1 MAGSAEAKRLDG
13 AGVKRPRSAR
23 RRRASL
29 AGVGAA
35 GLLAGDLALV
45 VGGIARAAAKH
56 PPAVDDGPDPLLVN
70 PGHLMRSTVV
80 PTADGTL
87 LHAETSVNLD
97 EHPGDEVL
105 VFVHGWTC
113 STRFWNPQTNHF
125 GGDRPVIA
133 FDHRGHGLSEMGKAR
148 VTVDMLGQDLEAV
161 LSTLLPPGKRA
172 ILVGHSMGGMAIMSW
187 AAQYGSGRLGGDR
200 SGTAM
205 ADRIA
210 AVVLTSTTARDV
222 VQQQLLTPANL
233 PTYTRAVR
241 PLVARAFVS
250 TPVPLP
256 SNKMSSKL
264 THYMALGP
272 HARAAHV
279 NFTDELISR
288 GSARSRAAWGSA
300 MYRLN
305 VVAGLEALTVPTLVV
320 VGDRDL
326 LTPPVHSDFMADV
339 LDRNGVLMDYITYP
353 GAGHMVPIERAL
365 SYNRLI
371 DDVLASV

>member
-1 MAGSAEAKRLDG
+1 MADSAEVNLPGEVA
-13 AGVKRPRSAR
+13 AKRPRSSR
-23 RRRASL
+23 SRRASL

-35 GLLAGDLALV
+35 GLLVGDLALV

-56 PPAVDDGPDPLLVN
+56 PPAVDDGPDPLLVD

-80 PTADGTL
+80 PGADGTL

-97 EHPGDEVL
+97 EHPGDEAL

-113 STRFWNPQTNHF
+113 STRFWNPQLNHF
-125 GGDRPVIA
+125 SGDRPVIA
-133 FDHRGHGLSEMGKAR
+133 FDHRGHGLSEMGRAR
-148 VTVDMLGQDLEAV
+148 VTVEMLGQDLEAV
-161 LSTLLPPGKRA
+161 LTTLLPPGKRA
-172 ILVGHSMGGMAIMSW
+172 VLVGHSMGGMAIMSW
-187 AAQYGSGRLGGDR
+187 AAQFGSGSAAR
-200 SGTAM
+200 
-205 ADRIA
+205 DRIA
-210 AVVLTSTTARDV
+210 AVVLTSTTPRNV
-222 VQQQLLTPANL
+222 VQQQLLTPADL
-233 PTYTRAVR
+233 PRYTRAVR

-256 SNKMSSKL
+256 SNKYSSKL

-279 NFTDELISR
+279 RFTDELIAR

-305 VVAGLEALTVPTLVV
+305 LVAGLEALAVPTLVV

-326 LTPPVHSDFMADV
+326 LTPPVHSDFMAEV
-339 LDRNGVLMDYITYP
+339 LERNGVLMDYITYP

-365 SYNRLI
+365 SYNQLI
-371 DDVLASV
+371 DDVLAAL

>member
-1 MAGSAEAKRLDG
+1 MADSVEVRPPDPAAAKRLH
-13 AGVKRPRSAR
+13 SAR
-23 RRRASL
+23 RRRAGL
-29 AGVGAA
+29 AGLGAA

-56 PPAVDDGPDPLLVN
+56 PPAVDDGPDPLLVD
-70 PGHLMRSTVV
+70 PGRLMRSTVV

-87 LHAETSVNLD
+87 LLAETSVNLD
-97 EHPGDEVL
+97 DHPSDEVL

-113 STRFWNPQTNHF
+113 STRFWNPQMNHF

-133 FDHRGHGLSEMGKAR
+133 FDHRGHGLSEMGRAR
-148 VTVDMLGQDLEAV
+148 VTVDVLGQDLEAV
-161 LSTLLPPGKRA
+161 LTTLLPPGKRA

-187 AAQYGSGRLGGDR
+187 AAQYGAGRGVDGPGSR
-200 SGTAM
+200 M

-210 AVVLTSTTARDV
+210 AVVLTSTTPRDV
-222 VQQQLLTPANL
+222 VQQQLLTPADL
-233 PTYTRAVR
+233 PRYTRAVR

-256 SNKMSSKL
+256 SNNLSTRL
-264 THYMALGP
+264 THYLALGP

-279 NFTDELISR
+279 KFTDELIAA
-288 GSARSRAAWGSA
+288 GSPRARAAWGSA
-300 MYRLN
+300 LYRLN

-326 LTPPVHSDFMADV
+326 LTPPPHSDFMAEV
-339 LDRNGVLMDYITYP
+339 LDRNGVLLDYVTYP

-365 SYNRLI
+365 SYNQLI